1 MNRMEN
7 RRRRFILLALVL
19 AGVATFIPGITLP
32 MMTVK
37 KLVLMKNTFTVLSG
51 IGALLADKTFG
62 LGLLLLGFSV
72 IFPLG
77 KFALM
82 AAYLYYYPPIPAA
95 LARWQTWL
103 GKLAKFSMLDADDP
117 ETGLAGGGA
126 TPQRHLLVLR
136 RGHPLARRR
145 YCH

>member
-82 AAYLYYYPPIPAA
+82 AAYLYYYPPIPAG
-95 LARWQTWL
+95 R
-103 GKLAKFSMLDADDP
+103 P
-117 ETGLAGGGA
+117 GLANWRNSRCW
-126 TPQRHLLVLR
+126 TSSSSRK
-136 RGHPLARRR
+136 
-145 YCH
+145 C